1 MNKEIMKTEKNEL
14 SNVNRLL
21 SSQIFHGIDE
31 RINYTSVGEKIKA
44 PIETRLKNS
53 KFAQLMSELLDNELN
68 VLALVM
74 GFAPKGMAAIEM
86 YLTAENS
93 RIQIYAL
100 RQELLH
106 RGE

>member
-1 MNKEIMKTEKNEL
+1 MFQK
-14 SNVNRLL
+14 
-21 SSQIFHGIDE
+21 IDE
-31 RINYTSVGEKIKA
+31 IVNYTTLGENIKT

-74 GFAPKGMAAIEM
+74 GFSPKGMAAIKM

-100 RQELLH
+100 RQELLR